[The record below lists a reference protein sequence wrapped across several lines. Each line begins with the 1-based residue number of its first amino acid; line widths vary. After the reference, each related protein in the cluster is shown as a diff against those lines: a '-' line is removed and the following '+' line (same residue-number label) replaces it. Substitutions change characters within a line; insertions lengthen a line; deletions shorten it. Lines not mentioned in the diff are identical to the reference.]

1 MFSIFHQIRF
11 GNFFPP
17 ICLSKPTHLFV
28 KQQQLNIFFNEP
40 SRILCFCCYFYLCR
54 IWNTKVLIRKPYPS
68 FVVAIVVALSGR
80 IGLALPL
87 WSSGKV
93 NNNLESINV
102 TNRENRARGKRNNSF
117 SSSSLK
123 ITNQGTPAPVRKY
136 TKQLW

>member
-17 ICLSKPTHLFV
+17 ICLSKPTHLLV
-28 KQQQLNIFFNEP
+28 KQQQLNLFFNEP

-68 FVVAIVVALSGR
+68 FVVAIVVTLSGR

-123 ITNQGTPAPVRKY
+123 ITNQGTPAPGRKF
-136 TKQLW
+136 TKQF

>member
-1 MFSIFHQIRF
+1 MFSIFHQICF

-17 ICLSKPTHLFV
+17 ICLSSSSSSTYSSMNRHGYCASV
-28 KQQQLNIFFNEP
+28 VIFICVE
-40 SRILCFCCYFYLCR
+40 SETL
-54 IWNTKVLIRKPYPS
+54 VLIRKPYPS
-68 FVVAIVVALSGR
+68 FVVAIVVGLSGR

-123 ITNQGTPAPVRKY
+123 ITNQGTPAPGRKF
-136 TKQLW
+136 TKQF